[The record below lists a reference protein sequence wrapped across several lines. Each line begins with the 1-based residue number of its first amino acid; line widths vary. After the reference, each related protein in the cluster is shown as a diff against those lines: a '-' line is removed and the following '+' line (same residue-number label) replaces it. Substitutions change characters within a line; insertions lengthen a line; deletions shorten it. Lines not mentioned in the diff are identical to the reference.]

1 MIFGDFKLEFGTWNL
16 EFLTEECLK
25 SGSIRNM
32 SKEFKFK
39 QFTIEHDRCAMKI
52 GTDGIL
58 LGAWVELKDSY
69 SILDIGAGTGVIG
82 LMMAQRSDAGLID
95 AIEIDDDAYEQCV
108 DNFENSPWND
118 RLFCYHA
125 SLEEFAEEMQDE
137 EKYDL
142 IISNPPFYTED
153 FKGSDE
159 VRNQARFAD
168 ALPFEDLLNY
178 ASSLLAKDGEFAV
191 VIPFTEEEKFLEMA
205 KQVNLYPN
213 RITRVRG
220 TKDSPLK
227 RSLLQHSFIERE
239 VIKDELIIEISRH
252 EYTPEYIELVKDFYL
267 KM

>member
-1 MIFGDFKLEFGTWNL
+1 
-16 EFLTEECLK
+16 
-25 SGSIRNM
+25 M

-39 QFTIEHDRCAMKI
+39 QFTIEQDRCAMKI

-58 LGAWVELKDSY
+58 LGAWVELKNPY

-95 AIEIDDDAYEQCV
+95 AIEIDDEAYEQCV

-125 SLEEFAEEMQDE
+125 SLDEFAEEMHDE

-153 FKGSDE
+153 YKGNDE
-159 VRNQARFAD
+159 ARNQARFED

-178 ASSLLAKDGEFAV
+178 AASLLSENGEFAV
-191 VIPFTEEEKFLEMA
+191 VIPFSEGEKFLEIA
-205 KQVNLYPN
+205 KEVNLYPN

-220 TKDSPLK
+220 TQGTPLK
-227 RSLLQHSFIERE
+227 RSLIQLSFSESE
-239 VIKDELIIEISRH
+239 LEENELIIEIARH
-252 EYTPEYIELVKDFYL
+252 EYTPEYIKLVKDFYL